1 MKEEWNYTSDVL
13 QLVQPPTLNM
23 AAYERTNPVAVGR
36 PAKVA
41 AEVAF

>member
-13 QLVQPPTLNM
+13 QLVAPPTRNM
-23 AAYERTNPVAVGR
+23 AAYERTNPVAVDR
-36 PAKVA
+36 PAKGT